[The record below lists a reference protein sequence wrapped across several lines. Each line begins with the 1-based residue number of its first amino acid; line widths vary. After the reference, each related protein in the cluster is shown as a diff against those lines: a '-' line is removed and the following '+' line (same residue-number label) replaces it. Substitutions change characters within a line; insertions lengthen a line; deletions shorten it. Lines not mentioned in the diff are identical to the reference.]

1 MESDI
6 LKKIKNKR
14 YNWIKYIIGIC
25 LMFWGMFFIY
35 GIFKPMPKGLS
46 IEGSKRYD
54 TNLSLI
60 YDITY
65 QNNGKKVV
73 EQQIFEKIFKMI
85 DEAEK
90 FIVIDM
96 FLFNSDYDKKV
107 EYPKVSEKLVHKL
120 VEKKKSNKNIK
131 IIFITDE
138 INGMYGAYETSEIKI
153 LKENGID
160 VVITDLN
167 KLRDSNMFY
176 SSFWRSFIKWFGV
189 GKNGKISNPFSKES
203 EKVTIR
209 AYLKL
214 LNFKANHRKVVV
226 TEKEGMI
233 SSANPHNPSGY
244 HSNIAFCVKGDIL
257 KDILEGERAIAEISG
272 YKEFDIDL
280 SVIEKSGITGKS
292 SAQVITEGKIGKK
305 ITEIIKKAEKEDKIY
320 IGVFYLSDR
329 KVIKEIKKAV
339 ERGADIDLI
348 LDYNRDAFGRK
359 KNGIPNRTVAEELY
373 KKTNGK
379 IKIYWYKSSGEQYH
393 TKLLYMQKGEKV
405 IITGGS
411 ANFTRK
417 NLRDFNLEENLH
429 IESNVG
435 EKIAQDTKNYFER
448 VLNPIYTEPYEY
460 KKEGIV
466 KKWIY
471 RFQEWSGMATF

>member
-1 MESDI
+1 MI
-6 LKKIKNKR
+6 WTI
-14 YNWIKYIIGIC
+14 
-25 LMFWGMFFIY
+25 FFIY
-35 GIFKPMPKGLS
+35 EIFKPMPNGLS
-46 IEGSKRYD
+46 IEGGKRFD

-85 DEAEK
+85 DESEK

-189 GKNGKISNPFSKES
+189 GKNGKINNPFSKES

-244 HSNIAFCVKGDIL
+244 HSNIAFCVKGEIL
-257 KDILEGERAIAEISG
+257 KDILEGEKSVAEMSG
-272 YKEFDIDL
+272 YKNFNVDTSSIKKEE
-280 SVIEKSGITGKS
+280 IEKTNACVVS
-292 SAQVITEGKIGKK
+292 EGKIGKN
-305 ITEIIKKAEKEDKIY
+305 ITDSLKKVEKGDKIY

-329 KVIKEIKKAV
+329 KIIKELEKAV
-339 ERGADIDLI
+339 LKGADVDLI

-359 KNGIPNRTVAEELY
+359 KNGIPNRIVAEELY
-373 KKTNGK
+373 NKTNGK

-393 TKLLYMQKGEKV
+393 TKLLYIRRGENV
-405 IITGGS
+405 TITGGS

-417 NLRDFNLEENLH
+417 NLREFNLEENLF
-429 IESNVG
+429 IESFVG
-435 EKIAQDTKNYFER
+435 ERIDKEVRSYFER

-460 KKEGIV
+460 KKEGAV